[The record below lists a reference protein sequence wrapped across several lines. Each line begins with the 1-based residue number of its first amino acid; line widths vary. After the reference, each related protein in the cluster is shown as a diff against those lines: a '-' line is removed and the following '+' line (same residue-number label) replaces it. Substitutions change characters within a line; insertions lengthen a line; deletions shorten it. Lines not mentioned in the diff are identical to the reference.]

1 MAEDS
6 PRTPGVD
13 SALASQWAQVRG
25 RLRTEFGEATFR
37 SWLKPLTL
45 VGQHDNSVNIAVK
58 TRFMRD
64 WITQH
69 YAERIRSLWQA
80 ANPDIR
86 SIELVVD
93 ASRPQAMK
101 AQSLPVDRPTE
112 AVTIEVHRGDAP
124 RGETARGEH
133 ARAEHARSEHARL
146 EHPRAEHS
154 NGFAPEDVSAPLDP
168 RFTFEN
174 FVVGKSNELAH
185 AAAQRVAEART
196 VPFNPLFLYGG
207 VGLGKTH
214 LMHAVAWHIKRRI
227 PVRRVIYLSAEKFM
241 YQFIRALRQKNVMD
255 FKEQFRSVDVLM
267 IDDVQ
272 FISGK
277 DSTQEEF
284 FHTFNALVDQNR
296 QVVIS
301 ADKSP
306 HDLEGLEERMR
317 SRLGWGLVADIHP
330 TTYELRLGILQSKAE
345 QMKAAVPPKVLEFL
359 AHKIVS
365 NVRELEGA
373 LNRIV
378 AHTTLIGRPIAL
390 ESTQELLHDLLRA
403 NDRRVTIEE
412 IQRRVAEHFNI
423 KLADMH
429 SERRARAVARPRQVA
444 MYLAKQLTTRSLPEI
459 GRKFGNRDHTTV
471 MHAVRKIEELCT
483 LDAGFSEDV
492 ELLRRML
499 EG

>member
-1 MAEDS
+1 MDNKL
-6 PRTPGVD
+6 
-13 SALASQWAQVRG
+13 SAQWARIRG
-25 RLRTEFGEATFR
+25 RLRAEYGETAYR

-45 VGQHDNSVNIAVK
+45 RGMDEGVVRISVP

-64 WITQH
+64 WVEAQ
-69 YAERIRSLWQA
+69 YGERIAALWGVES
-80 ANPDIR
+80 P
-86 SIELVVD
+86 
-93 ASRPQAMK
+93 
-101 AQSLPVDRPTE
+101 
-112 AVTIEVHRGDAP
+112 AVKRVEIIVEGTGD
-124 RGETARGEH
+124 E
-133 ARAEHARSEHARL
+133 
-146 EHPRAEHS
+146 
-154 NGFAPEDVSAPLDP
+154 APERNRPAQPARPEPAAFQDEIGAELDP

-174 FVVGKSNELAH
+174 FVVGKPNELAF
-185 AAAQRVAEART
+185 AAARRVAEADT
-196 VPFNPLFLYGG
+196 VPYNPLFLYSG

-214 LMHAVAWHIKRRI
+214 LMHAIAWHIRRTR
-227 PVRRVIYLSAEKFM
+227 PERRSIYLSAEKFM
-241 YQFIRALRQKNVMD
+241 YQFIRALRYKDTVA

-272 FISGK
+272 FIAGK

-306 HDLEGLEERMR
+306 NDLEGMEERMK

-345 QMKAAVPPKVLEFL
+345 QHDVEIPPKVLEFL
-359 AHKIVS
+359 AHKITS

-378 AHTTLIGRPIAL
+378 AYANLVGRPVTL
-390 ESTQELLHDLLRA
+390 ENTQEVLHDILRA

-412 IQRRVAEHFNI
+412 IQKRVSEHFNI
-423 KLADMH
+423 RL
-429 SERRARAVARPRQVA
+429 SEMYSARRARAVARPRQVA
-444 MYLAKQLTTRSLPEI
+444 MYLAKQLTSRSLPEI
-459 GRKFGNRDHTTV
+459 GRKFGGRDHTTV
-471 MHAVRKIEELCT
+471 MHAVRKVEELRAT
-483 LDAGFSEDV
+483 DSAFNEDI

-499 EG
+499 ES